1 MATIK
6 ELAEEVLEEFEL
18 FDEWMDKYEHII
30 SMGKDLEVIDEQYK
44 TDDYLVKG
52 CQSRVWLHS
61 SVEENKIVFR
71 ADSDAVIAKG
81 VIALLIRVLSNHTP
95 EEIANADLTFIDE
108 IGLKEHLSPNRS
120 NGLVS
125 MLKQMKMYAVAH
137 MARNN

>member
-1 MATIK
+1 MSNIE
-6 ELAEEVLEEFEL
+6 ELAQEVVEEFEM

-30 SMGKDLEVIDEQYK
+30 SMGKDLEEIEEEFK

-52 CQSRVWLHS
+52 CQSRVWLTS
-61 SVEENKIVFR
+61 SIQDDKVVFK

-81 VIALLIRVLSNHTP
+81 VIALLIRVLSNHSAK
-95 EEIANADLTFIDE
+95 EIANADLSFVDS

-137 MARNN
+137 MAQKN

>member
-1 MATIK
+1 MTNIN
-6 ELAEEVLEEFEL
+6 ELAQEVVEEFEM

-30 SMGKDLEVIDEQYK
+30 SMGKDLDVIGEEFK

-52 CQSRVWLHS
+52 CQSRVWLTS
-61 SVEENKIVFR
+61 SIEGNNVVFK

-81 VIALLIRVLSNHTP
+81 IIALLIRVMSNHP
-95 EEIANADLTFIDE
+95 AEEIANADLSFIDN

-137 MARNN
+137 MAQKN

>member
-137 MARNN
+137 MAQNN